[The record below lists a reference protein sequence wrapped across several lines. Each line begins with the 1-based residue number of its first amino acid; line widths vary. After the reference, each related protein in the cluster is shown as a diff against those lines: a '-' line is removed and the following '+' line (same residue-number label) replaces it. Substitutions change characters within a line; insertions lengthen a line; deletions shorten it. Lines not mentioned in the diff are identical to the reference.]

1 MLGYLGATVF
11 SLIVGAMASTIGYN
25 PLFVCLMLFDVIG
38 TVAAWRLISNQ
49 HKDNERDH
57 AVSAALR
64 PAHQAKA

>member
-1 MLGYLGATVF
+1 
-11 SLIVGAMASTIGYN
+11 MASTIGYN